1 MDIVARER
9 WFRSVVKIEL
19 SILSRG
25 WKLDRRMETRTYIY
39 VRDDRR
45 QQCGYL
51 YVIRIDYLMSAKS
64 NVHPRGYRMPNLF
77 PFPDSSFVQ
86 ISTAAGAIDRSM
98 LTSQDGVEHPSN
110 RRVMI
115 FNEYCV
121 PR

>member
-1 MDIVARER
+1 MRLEIGQKNGIA
-9 WFRSVVKIEL
+9 
-19 SILSRG
+19 
-25 WKLDRRMETRTYIY
+25 YIY
-39 VRDDRR
+39 MYMRDDRR

-77 PFPDSSFVQ
+77 PFPGSSFVQ
-86 ISTAAGAIDRSM
+86 VSTAAGAIDRSM
-98 LTSQDGVEHPSN
+98 LTSQDGVEHPSD

-115 FNEYCV
+115 FNEYCI